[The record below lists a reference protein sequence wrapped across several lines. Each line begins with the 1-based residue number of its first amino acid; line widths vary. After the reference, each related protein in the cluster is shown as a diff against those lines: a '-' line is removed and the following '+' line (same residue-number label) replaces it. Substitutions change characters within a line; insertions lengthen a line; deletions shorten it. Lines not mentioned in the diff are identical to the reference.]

1 MSTNDRVR
9 RSVFKVAGGKLVQVQ
24 LTPKNGKI
32 QEIQITGDFFLHPE
46 EMIEEL
52 EQNLIG
58 KSLEKTTLI
67 ETIERVIREKEVTL
81 LGVST
86 TDFVK
91 CILMAWEKND

>member
-1 MSTNDRVR
+1 MSTNNRVR

-24 LTPKNGKI
+24 LTPKDGKI

-58 KSLEKTTLI
+58 KALKKTTLL
-67 ETIERVIREKEVTL
+67 ETLERVIREKDVTL

-86 TDFVK
+86 SDFVK
-91 CILMAWEKND
+91 CILMASEKND

>member
-1 MSTNDRVR
+1 MSTNDKVR

-81 LGVST
+81 LGVSA